1 MPKKTFMLHVRI
13 VDGVRDTAIEDGA
26 FVIQRVHTDK
36 IPIEDHIV
44 YAGPMEGFD
53 YKAMMSDGDVVLDL
67 SGGTYTV
74 MPGLFNVHA
83 HLDLRHPYKPY
94 RFDEFGTAYR
104 TMIIYRRAVEA
115 LNAGVT
121 TIRSTGLPDE
131 IDYAVKKADEAGML
145 QLPRLVVCGRLNIAV
160 GGHAWNNYISQQFN
174 GADEFR
180 MAARKELARGADF
193 IKIGLTGGAASAH
206 EGMGDKQMTD
216 EEIAA
221 VVEVAHNAGKKVAA
235 HLGGDKAIQD
245 AIRLGVDSVE
255 HAYTLSDETAQKLV
269 EAGAYLVPTLSVTNC
284 TDYLRG
290 HGSPDF
296 QIRKLE
302 ESAAEH
308 RRSIARAVKAG
319 AKICVGTDLLPS
331 DPIDGT
337 VATIR
342 EIELL
347 TEVGLTPMQAL
358 KAATS
363 NSAELCGVDDVT
375 GTLEPGKAGDFI
387 VVEGRPDKNIRD
399 VRNIRQVVRN
409 CRLVWSDL
417 PQLKLRRLQITPDG
431 MEMDGGTYRKW

>member
-13 VDGVRDTAIEDGA
+13 VDGVRNEAIEDGA

-36 IPIEDHIV
+36 VPIEDHIFYV
-44 YAGPMEGFD
+44 GPMEGYD
-53 YKAMMSDGDVVLDL
+53 YKKDFTEGDVVLDM

-94 RFDEFGTAYR
+94 RFDEFGTPYR

-115 LNAGVT
+115 LNAGIT

-131 IDYAVKKADEAGML
+131 IDYAIKKADATGML
-145 QLPRLVVCGRLNIAV
+145 QLPRLMCSGRLNIAV
-160 GGHAWNNYISQQFN
+160 GGHAWNNYISEQFN
-174 GADEFR
+174 GAEDFR
-180 MAARKELARGADF
+180 MATRKELARGADF

-206 EGMGDKQMTD
+206 EGMADKQMTD
-216 EEIAA
+216 EEILA
-221 VVEVAHNAGKKVAA
+221 VTETAHNAGKKVAA

-255 HAYTLSDETAQKLV
+255 HAYTLSEETAIAMKK
-269 EAGAYLVPTLSVTNC
+269 AGAYLVPTLSVTNC

-290 HGSPDF
+290 HGSPEF
-296 QIRKLE
+296 QVQKLE
-302 ESAAEH
+302 IAAAEH
-308 RRSIARAVKAG
+308 RRSIARAAKVGVKM
-319 AKICVGTDLLPS
+319 CVGTDLLPA

-342 EIELL
+342 EMELL
-347 TEVGLTPMQAL
+347 TTVGLSPMEAI
-358 KAATS
+358 KAATI
-363 NSAELCGVDDVT
+363 NCAELCDIDHET
-375 GTLEPGKAGDFI
+375 GSLEAGKAGDFLI
-387 VVEGRPDKNIRD
+387 VEGCPDLDISHMRKIRM
-399 VRNIRQVVRN
+399 VVRN
-409 CRLVWSDL
+409 CRMVWSDM
-417 PQLKLRRLQITPDG
+417 PQIKLRRLQITPEG

>member
-13 VDGVRDTAIEDGA
+13 VDGVHDQAIEDGA

-44 YAGPMEGFD
+44 YAGPMAGYDWQAARE
-53 YKAMMSDGDVVLDL
+53 DGDVVLDL

-121 TIRSTGLPDE
+121 TIRSTGLPDQ
-131 IDYAVKKADEAGML
+131 IDYAVKKAAENGLL

-160 GGHAWNNYISQQFN
+160 GGHAWNNYISEQFN
-174 GADEFR
+174 GAEEFR
-180 MAARKELARGADF
+180 MAARNELARGADF

-206 EGMGDKQMTD
+206 EGMADKQMTD
-216 EEIAA
+216 EEILA
-221 VVEVAHNAGKKVAA
+221 VTETAHNAGKKVAA

-255 HAYTLSDETAQKLV
+255 HAYTLSESTARALK

-302 ESAAEH
+302 EAAAEH
-308 RRSIARAVKAG
+308 RRSIARAVQVG
-319 AKICVGTDLLPS
+319 VKICVGTDLLPS

-342 EIELL
+342 EVELL
-347 TEVGLTPMQAL
+347 NSVGLSAMESL
-358 KAATS
+358 KAATI
-363 NSAELCGVDDVT
+363 NSAQLCGVDDVT
-375 GTLEPGKAGDFI
+375 GSLEPGKEGDFL
-387 VVEGRPDKNIRD
+387 VVEGKPDENVSDLRK
-399 VRNIRQVVRN
+399 IRQVVRN

-417 PQLKLRRLQITPDG
+417 PQLRLRRLQVTPDG

>member
-131 IDYAVKKADEAGML
+131 IDYAVKKADETGML

-255 HAYTLSDETAQKLV
+255 HAYTLSDETAHKLV